1 MVCSLSFRTFTLG
14 GEDTTA
20 AAIAWTLY
28 ELSRRHDYQAHVREE
43 IRQGSADYDTTPLLN
58 AAINETLRL
67 HPIVYTFLRYAAED
81 DTIPFSEPVRTRT
94 GEMWNE
100 VPVQKGQMVMISA
113 YTYNRYMAAAVLPE
127 PILIC
132 ADFQVYGVIMRTT
145 GCQSGLSAWKE
156 KPENRLVSTQ
166 IC

>member
-14 GEDTTA
+14 GEYTTA

-28 ELSRRHDYQAHVREE
+28 ELSRRPDYQAHVREE
-43 IRQGSADYDTTPLLN
+43 IRRGSADYDTTPLLN

-100 VPVQKGQMVMISA
+100 VSVQKGQMVMISA
-113 YTYNRYMAAAVLPE
+113 YTYNRLPS
-127 PILIC
+127 IWGNN
-132 ADFQVYGVIMRTT
+132 ADDWVPERFVGMEGKTRISV
-145 GCQSGLSAWKE
+145 GLHA
-156 KPENRLVSTQ
+156 NL
-166 IC
+166 